1 MSRLFGESGS
11 GIRIQKLFLLTK
23 EKLTFQVQKLQ
34 NIPVLRVREVFA
46 RGATTA
52 TKEMGEK
59 ICFHTFL

>member
-34 NIPVLRVREVFA
+34 NIPVLRIRDVYPVSE
-46 RGATTA
+46 TTA

>member
-23 EKLTFQVQKLQ
+23 EKLTFQVLKLKI
-34 NIPVLRVREVFA
+34 IPVLRIRDVYP
-46 RGATTA
+46 GSATTA

>member
-34 NIPVLRVREVFA
+34 NFPVVGIRYFNP
-46 RGATTA
+46 
-52 TKEMGEK
+52 
-59 ICFHTFL
+59 

>member
-23 EKLTFQVQKLQ
+23 EKLTFNVLKLQ
-34 NIPVLRVREVFA
+34 NIPVLRIRDVYP
-46 RGATTA
+46 GSATTA